1 MVIDGFI
8 FLLDDGYTNRYENNP
23 YKEVGTR
30 GRCVAIHRYYDI
42 FLLTRR
48 ISQLQGESAVLSS
61 RIRFDDRRKRLIRA
75 ENVGVAGG

>member
-1 MVIDGFI
+1 
-8 FLLDDGYTNRYENNP
+8 
-23 YKEVGTR
+23 
-30 GRCVAIHRYYDI
+30 VAIHRYYAI